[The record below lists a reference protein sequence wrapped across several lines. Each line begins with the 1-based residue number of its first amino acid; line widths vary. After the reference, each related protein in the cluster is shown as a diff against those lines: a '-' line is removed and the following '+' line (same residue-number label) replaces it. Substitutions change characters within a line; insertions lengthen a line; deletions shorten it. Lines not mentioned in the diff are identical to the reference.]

1 MHAGS
6 SAGDEAARSLRA
18 AEELR
23 RKAARLEE
31 RAASYARGRQG
42 ELVVA
47 QALDAL
53 VADEYARIDDC
64 RWPGRPQANIDHVLV
79 GPAGL
84 FVIDAKNWSGRV
96 EFRAGVLRQSGY
108 RRSREVDA
116 AGEAA
121 RAVAQLLP
129 MGVPRIGSVIC
140 LCGEAQ
146 MPATAVSSDCAVVPV
161 AGIAAWIRRQPAL
174 LTPAA
179 VAAVHGELLR
189 RLQPASRSATEAAA
203 SPIPD
208 FVPQQ
213 WPSGPVRQEP
223 PAPTIAQRPARRAAR
238 VKPHRSSKR
247 RAVVGRV
254 LLLLLMLDAVGTAA
268 VSTTNR
274 AGDVIVFVICLAW
287 LVRLERRRP
296 VVISSRR

>member
-1 MHAGS
+1 VHAGS

-53 VADEYARIDDC
+53 AADGYLRIDDC

-116 AGEAA
+116 ASEAA
-121 RAVAQLLP
+121 RAVAQVLA

-146 MPATAVSSDCAVVPV
+146 MPPTAVSSDCSVVPV
-161 AGIAAWIRRQPAL
+161 GGIAEWVRGQPAL

-179 VAAVHGELLR
+179 VAAVHGELMR
-189 RLQPASRSATEAAA
+189 RLQPASRSAVEAAD
-203 SPIPD
+203 SPVPD

-213 WPSGPVRQEP
+213 WPSGPVRREA
-223 PAPTIAQRPARRAAR
+223 PAPTSARRFPPTPVRA
-238 VKPHRSSKR
+238 KPHRFSKR
-247 RAVVGRV
+247 SAVVGRV

-268 VSTTNR
+268 LSTTNR

-287 LVRLERRRP
+287 FVRLERRRA
-296 VVISSRR
+296 VVINSRR